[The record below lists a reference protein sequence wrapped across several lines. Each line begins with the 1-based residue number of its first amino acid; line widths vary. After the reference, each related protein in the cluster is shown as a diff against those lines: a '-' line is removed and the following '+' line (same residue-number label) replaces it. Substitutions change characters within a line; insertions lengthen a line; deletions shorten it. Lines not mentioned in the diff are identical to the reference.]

1 MSFKLS
7 PRDTLIAVGVGAALV
22 LVLFLVFGFQPQL
35 TQLTSLKAEQ
45 KVESDK
51 LETNKLKLKRLDA
64 IRREAA
70 DIEVRRINL
79 SRRMPSNP
87 ELPSFIIELQRLAN
101 DADMDLTELKFN
113 EPDQGGNFSTIG
125 FEFKANASFY
135 TLVDFLYRLEGLQR
149 EVVVDEFKLS
159 SGDYPLLSINVK
171 ARMFSVIEKP
181 VVESAP
187 EGAAGAP
194 PADGAAPNETPAPAP

>member
-1 MSFKLS
+1 MPFKLS

-22 LVLFLVFGFQPQL
+22 LVLFLVLGFRPQL

-45 KVESDK
+45 KVEADK

-101 DADMDLTELKFN
+101 DADMDLIELKFN

-125 FEFKANASFY
+125 FDFKANASFY

-149 EVVVDEFKLS
+149 EVVVDEFKI
-159 SGDYPLLSINVK
+159 SGGGYPLLSIDVK
-171 ARMFSVIEKP
+171 ARTFSVIEKP

-187 EGAAGAP
+187 VDAAQ
-194 PADGAAPNETPAPAP
+194 PAAAGAAPNATPAAPAP

>member
-1 MSFKLS
+1 MPFKLS

-22 LVLFLVFGFQPQL
+22 LVLFLVLGFRPQL

-45 KVESDK
+45 KVEADK

-101 DADMDLTELKFN
+101 DADMDLIELKFN

-125 FEFKANASFY
+125 FDFKANASFY

-149 EVVVDEFKLS
+149 EVVVDEFKI
-159 SGDYPLLSINVK
+159 SGGGYPLLSIDVK
-171 ARMFSVIEKP
+171 ARTFSVIEKP

-187 EGAAGAP
+187 ADAAQ
-194 PADGAAPNETPAPAP
+194 PAAAGAAPNATPAAPAP